1 MLILA
6 LGFIIGGVFLFTGN
20 SSSEAQ
26 TAVMEQR
33 LRELRRLKT
42 VTQTY
47 RSVIYVEEKS
57 FWRGN
62 KQVLFTVEYLV
73 TAGVDF
79 SRGLEIRDLPDGT
92 VLVRIPPAEIFIS
105 DADETSIHQMYL
117 RENSLLNPIRMGDY
131 MSQIILQGEANRQK
145 ALDGGILNHAEA
157 NAREAVLRILKLG
170 KFESVVFG
178 PPWGS
183 TSQESSGG

>member
-6 LGFIIGGVFLFTGN
+6 LGFIAGGIFLFTGGRP
-20 SSSEAQ
+20 SEAR

-47 RSVIYVEEKS
+47 RSVIYVEEKN

-62 KQVLFTVEYLV
+62 KQVLFTVEYQV

-79 SRGLEIRDLPDGT
+79 SRGLDIRELPDGS
-92 VLVRIPPAEIFIS
+92 VLVRIPPAEIFTT

-117 RENSLLNPIRMGDY
+117 RENPLLNPIRMGDY
-131 MSQIILQGEANRQK
+131 MGRIILQGEANRQK
-145 ALDGGILNHAEA
+145 ALDGGILNLAES
-157 NAREAVLRILKLG
+157 NARQAVLRILKLG
-170 KFESVVFG
+170 DFENIVFG
-178 PPWGS
+178 PSWGVV
-183 TSQESSGG
+183 SQESSDG